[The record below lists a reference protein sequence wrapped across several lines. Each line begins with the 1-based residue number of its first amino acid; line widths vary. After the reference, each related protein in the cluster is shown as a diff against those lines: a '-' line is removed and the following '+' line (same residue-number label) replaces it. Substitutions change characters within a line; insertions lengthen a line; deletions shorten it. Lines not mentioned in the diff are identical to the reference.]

1 MNLKRQLI
9 VKMKM
14 SKICFPAVS
23 LNGLGLCND
32 GVVES
37 ARTTKKVDRKPV
49 NVVVVVLGRVRGK
62 QVGDKLCE
70 SWSLSYT
77 EWLGCGLVLQNY

>member
-14 SKICFPAVS
+14 SKICFPAVP
-23 LNGLGLCND
+23 LDGLGLCND

-37 ARTTKKVDRKPV
+37 ARTTKKVNRKPV
-49 NVVVVVLGRVRGK
+49 NVVLGRVRGK
-62 QVGDKLCE
+62 
-70 SWSLSYT
+70 
-77 EWLGCGLVLQNY
+77 

>member
-37 ARTTKKVDRKPV
+37 ARTTKKVDRKPA
-49 NVVVVVLGRVRGK
+49 NVVLGRVRGK

-77 EWLGCGLVLQNY
+77 ELLGDGVVLQNY

>member
-14 SKICFPAVS
+14 SEICFPAVS
-23 LNGLGLCND
+23 LDGLGLCND

-37 ARTTKKVDRKPV
+37 ARTTKKVNWKPV
-49 NVVVVVLGRVRGK
+49 NVVLGRVRGK
-62 QVGDKLCE
+62 QVRDKLSEC
-70 SWSLSYT
+70 WSFFIH
-77 EWLGCGLVLQNY
+77 

>member
-14 SKICFPAVS
+14 SIVFLLS
-23 LNGLGLCND
+23 LNGVNLCND

-49 NVVVVVLGRVRGK
+49 NVVLGRVRCK
-62 QVGDKLCE
+62 QVGDKLSEC
-70 SWSLSYT
+70 WSF
-77 EWLGCGLVLQNY
+77 VIH